1 MQYRTLDGARFTAS
15 SHAELA
21 EALWHSQFS
30 PPETMQ
36 EWMQGSAERAQMWN
50 GAILRTDTPEN
61 HVDDLI
67 AFGFLERVE

>member
-1 MQYRTLDGARFTAS
+1 MQYPTLAGVRLRAI
-15 SHAELA
+15 SHADLA
-21 EALWHSQFS
+21 EARWHSQFS